1 MVNSTTTSFIGSG
14 GETLS
19 GRLDVPSS
27 TPAAYA
33 VFAHCF
39 TCSKDSHAA
48 ARISRALTASNVA
61 VLRFDFTGLGASGG
75 DFADA
80 TFTSNVADVV
90 LAAAH
95 LRELTSAPGLL
106 IGHSLGGAAV
116 LAAAAAV
123 PEVMAVVTIGAPS
136 DPSHITHLFAGT
148 SAQIDG
154 RGEADVTLAGRTFRI
169 RKSFLDDISM
179 QPQRERIA
187 ALHRPLLVMHAPD
200 DDTVGIANARE
211 IFDAARH
218 PKSFVALP
226 GADHLINDER
236 DAAYVAGVIASWASR
251 FLPVP
256 QPIAIVDA
264 AASVVVTQ
272 PDRSRLV
279 RAVHSGRHVLTV
291 DEPVEVGGEDLGPA
305 PYELLLAALG
315 VCTSMTMQLY
325 AQRKGWPLEAAT
337 VTLRHGRIHA
347 ADCESC
353 ETQTGRLDRIER
365 DIAIQGE
372 LDDVQRAALLV
383 VADKC
388 PVHRTLTSE
397 LVIET
402 REL

>member
-1 MVNSTTTSFIGSG
+1 MVNSTTTSFVGSG
-14 GETLS
+14 GEALS
-19 GRLDVPSS
+19 GRLDVPSR

-95 LRELTSAPGLL
+95 LRDMTAAPGLL

-116 LAAAAAV
+116 LAAAASV

-148 SAQIDG
+148 SADIDA
-154 RGEADVTLAGRTFRI
+154 RGEADVSLAGRTFRI

-179 QPQRERIA
+179 QPQRDRIA

-200 DDTVGIANARE
+200 DDTVGIENARE

-236 DAAYVAGVIASWASR
+236 DAAYVAGVIGSWASR
-251 FLPVP
+251 FLPAP
-256 QPIAIVDA
+256 QPVAIDA
-264 AASVVVTQ
+264 PATSVVVTQ

-279 RAVHSGRHVLTV
+279 REVRSGRHGLTV

-325 AQRKGWPLEAAT
+325 AKRKGWPLEAVT

-353 ETQTGRLDRIER
+353 ETQQGRLDRIER
-365 DIAIQGE
+365 DITIEGD

-383 VADKC
+383 IADKC

-397 LVIET
+397 VVIET